1 MKKIFLYAAF
11 LGLGFATVS
20 CDLEKFPDTGY
31 TEHNTSDPGNAETAI
46 TTRDELKGQLDG
58 MYSFMRGNQDFW
70 YQFIVLIESRADN
83 AYGCPGEV
91 KTMTIEANRIDSDNE
106 FPEKLWNQLMS
117 GVNAANQVICYIDNV
132 KENDPSLTDR
142 EYQEWLSEALCWRAY
157 NWIVMMQLYAE
168 SPMLTEIPPA
178 INADNVEEVYPLYFP
193 ARESFESMGAQIVK
207 DIEEYACLN
216 APEVDVT
223 NKFKITKGFAH
234 GLMARFYS
242 LKQFRNWSK
251 VIEHCQAVE
260 GMNYSLCP
268 NYGDLWAYTEGDN
281 GMAAQNTSESIFEV
295 SWPNQNSGSWMW
307 MMFHRNAYK
316 PADSFTWAKWCTP
329 SRNIARAYD
338 AEGDT
343 ERKNASII
351 YDECTWNYQYQA
363 ENFAFM
369 HKFPTN
375 VTPVYVMRLA
385 EIKLLHAEALANSND
400 PGGAADLVDQ
410 IRDRAKIAKLTA
422 AQRASVEEM
431 RKAVLHEQRLEL
443 AFEGFR
449 WLDLMRYGDDY
460 SKIKEISDGVNV
472 RGSESYDAY
481 FQPRRALTD
490 NHVILPIPTK
500 VMNTNPNLGQNLG
513 Y

>member
-1 MKKIFLYAAF
+1 MKKIIMYAAL
-11 LGLGFATVS
+11 LGLGAATVS
-20 CDLEKFPDTGY
+20 CELEKFPETGY
-31 TEHNTSDPGNAETAI
+31 TEHNTSDAGESESAV

-70 YQFIVLIESRADN
+70 YQFIVLSETRADN

-91 KTMTIEANRIDSDNE
+91 KVMSLETNGIDSDNE
-106 FPEKLWNQLMS
+106 FPEKLWNQLMG
-117 GVNAANQVICYIDNV
+117 GVNAANQVICYADAV
-132 KENDPSLTDR
+132 KENDPSLTEK

-157 NWIVMMQLYAE
+157 NWIVMMQLYGE
-168 SPMLTEIPPA
+168 SPMLTAIPPA
-178 INADNVEEVYPLYFP
+178 ITAENIEEVYPLYFP
-193 ARESFESMGAQIVK
+193 AREPFESMGARIIA
-207 DIEEYACLN
+207 DIEEYACKY
-216 APEVDVT
+216 APEVDPS

-242 LKQFRNWSK
+242 LRQFRDWSK
-251 VIEHCQAVE
+251 VIEHCEAVE
-260 GMNYSLCP
+260 AMNYKLCDA
-268 NYGDLWAYTEGDN
+268 YGDLWAYTEGDA
-281 GMAAQNTSESIFEV
+281 GMAAQNTSESILEV

-329 SRNIARAYD
+329 SRNMARAYD
-338 AEGDT
+338 DEGDT

-363 ENFAFM
+363 DNFAFM

-385 EIKLLHAEALANSND
+385 EIILLHAEALANTGD
-400 PGGAADLVDQ
+400 AGGAADLVDR
-410 IRDRAKIAKLTA
+410 IRERAKIAKLDDA
-422 AQRASVEEM
+422 KRASAEAM
-431 RKAVLHEQRLEL
+431 RRAVLNEQRLEL
-443 AFEGFR
+443 AYEGFR
-449 WLDLMRYGDDY
+449 WFDLMRFGDDY
-460 SKIKEISDGVNV
+460 SMLKEVCDGVNL
-472 RGSESYDAY
+472 RGSASYDSY
-481 FQPRRALTD
+481 YKPRRAMDD
-490 NHVILPIPTK
+490 NHVLLPIPTK